1 MLGALL
7 YLKLASIGGLLRSR
21 LLRLK
26 QPKYLIGAIVGAAY
40 IFFFF
45 IRPGRYG
52 RRPQATDFPEDAL
65 PLIATVGALGLL
77 LVLAASWV
85 LPRRS
90 AGLTFSEAEI
100 AFLFPAPIR
109 RRTLIHFRL
118 ISSQV
123 GLALTALILT
133 LLSNR
138 WTFLGG
144 NALTHA
150 IGWWLILATLN
161 LHFTASAFVILQLTQ
176 RGVSS
181 LRRRLTAL
189 AIVLALIAA
198 SVVWIIIEARPPGPA
213 DFATPDALKNYAL
226 ELTTTGAM
234 PWLLAIPKLLIAPFL
249 AADVRTFLV
258 TLLPAFA
265 VLAAHYFWVMRSEV
279 GFEEASVAKAEKRAA
294 RLAAIREGRT
304 AGGSEL
310 LKSQPPP
317 FRLAPTGRVE
327 IAFLWKNLISAPR
340 FFRPRPVLITAAIIV
355 GACTWLAGRPDLQG
369 LLVAVYGMASMTA
382 AFTLLLGPQIARND
396 LRADLLNTDILKTY
410 PLRGWQIVL
419 GELLTPIAMLTALL
433 WLELLAIALTFPTKG
448 FGWLTPELQTA
459 ILVSL
464 AVVAV
469 PFCAL
474 QLLVPNA
481 VTVLFPAWM
490 QAVGNRSEHGL
501 DVLGQRIIFIAGQAF
516 IAVVALLPAALAAAL
531 LFFGSRWL
539 LGAPLAAALAAAG
552 VFAVLATEFWFGLR
566 WLGGRFEA
574 FDLSSELRP

>member
-1 MLGALL
+1 MLGALF
-7 YLKLASIGGLLRSR
+7 YLKLMSVRGMLRSR

-26 QPKYLIGAIVGAAY
+26 QPKYLLGGVVGVAY
-40 IFFFF
+40 IYFFFV
-45 IRPGRYG
+45 RRASYG
-52 RRPQATDFPEDAL
+52 RRPEAEFPADAL
-65 PLIATVGALGLL
+65 PLVATVAALGLL
-77 LVLAASWV
+77 LVAALSWV
-85 LPRRS
+85 LPRKS

-118 ISSQV
+118 ISAQV
-123 GLALTALILT
+123 GLAFTALILT
-133 LLSNR
+133 LFSNR

-144 NALTHA
+144 NAVTHA

-181 LRRRLTAL
+181 LRRRLTAI
-189 AIVLALIAA
+189 AIVLTVIVA
-198 SVVWIIIEARPPGPA
+198 SVAWILAEARPPGPA
-213 DFATPDALKNYAL
+213 EFASPEGLKAYAL
-226 ELTTTGAM
+226 ELTTTGPV
-234 PWLLAIPKLLIAPFL
+234 PWLLAIPKLVTAPFL
-249 AADVRTFLV
+249 AKDVRTFLIA
-258 TLLPAFA
+258 LLPALA
-265 VLAAHYFWVMRSEV
+265 VLVAHYFWVMRSEV
-279 GFEEASVAKAEKRAA
+279 AFEEASVAKAEKRAA
-294 RLAAIREGRT
+294 RLAAIREGRSP
-304 AGGSEL
+304 GGGEVM
-310 LKSQPPP
+310 KAQQPP
-317 FRLAPTGRVE
+317 FRLAPAGRPE
-327 IAFLWKNLISAPR
+327 IAFLWKNLTSVPR
-340 FFRPRPVLITAAIIV
+340 FFRPRPLLITAAIIV
-355 GACTWLAGRPDLQG
+355 GGCTWLAGRPNLQG
-369 LLVAVYGMASMTA
+369 LMITVYGMATMTA

-433 WLELLAIALTFPTKG
+433 WLELLAIALTFPAKG
-448 FGWLTPELQTA
+448 FGWLTPELRTA
-459 ILVSL
+459 ILASL
-464 AVVAV
+464 AVLAL

-481 VTVLFPAWM
+481 VTVVFPAWM

-501 DVLGQRIIFIAGQAF
+501 DVMGQRIIFIAGQAF

-539 LGAPLAAALAAAG
+539 LGAPFAAILAAAG

-566 WLGGRFEA
+566 WLGARFEA